1 MPIGLLVMLAF
12 FGGCTALALAPWR
25 RPGPLAM
32 LSYGVNELPHVA
44 AVLVIVSTALAY
56 SQGDLHGLGGLGA
69 ASLATITVLG
79 LGVLLARSLRARP
92 AVDAALRDALPDAPD
107 ARPEPATIR
116 DTLRTMLTPYPARPR
131 EVVRIRDLSYGP
143 AGRRNR
149 LDVYHRRLSAPAAPI
164 LVYLHGG
171 GYFSGGK
178 HRESR
183 ALLHRFAA
191 RGWVC
196 VSANYRLRPA
206 ATFPEHLVDAKRVIA
221 WVRENAAEFG
231 ADTTT
236 LVVCGSSAGGHLAA
250 LAALSPNDPTL
261 QPGFETADTRVSAA
275 IGFYGFY
282 GRYYGRDEGEQ
293 PSSSP
298 LDYDASSA
306 PPFMLVVGDHD
317 NTYFPVELARTFALH
332 LRAASAEPV
341 VYAELPGG
349 QHAFDLY
356 HSIRFEAVLDGV
368 DAFVDQ
374 VLSGRPAEA
383 RGVHHGGAAM
393 PPELCPGGI
402 AEHTAT

>member
-44 AVLVIVSTALAY
+44 AVLVIGSTALAY
-56 SQGDLHGLGGLGA
+56 SQGALHGLGGFGA
-69 ASLATITVLG
+69 ASLAALTVLS
-79 LGVLLARSLRARP
+79 LGILLARSLRARP
-92 AVDAALRDALPDAPD
+92 AVDAALRDALPDAPE
-107 ARPEPATIR
+107 ARPEPATFR
-116 DTLRTMLTPYPARPR
+116 GTLRTMLTPFPTRPR
-131 EVVRIRDLSYGP
+131 DVVRVRDRSYGP

-149 LDVYHRRLSAPAAPI
+149 LDVYHRRSSPSAAPI
-164 LVYLHGG
+164 LVYFHGG
-171 GYFSGGK
+171 GYFGGAK

-206 ATFPEHLVDAKRVIA
+206 ASFPDHLVDAKRVIA

-250 LAALSPNDPTL
+250 LVALSPNDPVF
-261 QPGFETADTRVSAA
+261 QPGFEEADTRVTAA

-306 PPFMLVVGDHD
+306 PPFMLVLGDHD
-317 NTYFPVELARTFALH
+317 NTYFPVELARTFAQH

-341 VYAELPGG
+341 VYVELPGG

-356 HSIRFEAVLDGV
+356 HSLRFEAVLDGV

-374 VLSGRPAEA
+374 ILLERPA
-383 RGVHHGGAAM
+383 GA
-393 PPELCPGGI
+393 PGCSSWRRGI
-402 AEHTAT
+402 AG